1 MESTVHRPQCLET
14 GEPTC
19 WAKTTHRDREKPISK
34 GTPNRETARD
44 SDQHPV
50 ERRTLPKF
58 WFLDRFSPRLALL
71 DTAEID
77 RILDGVSLEPI
88 RLLGQALKSRRPTV
102 RPLPLL

>member
-1 MESTVHRPQCLET
+1 MESALHRPQCLET

-19 WAKTTHRDREKPISK
+19 WAKTTDRDREKPISK

-50 ERRTLPKF
+50 EPRTISKF
-58 WFLDRFSPRLALL
+58 WSLDRFSLRVALL

-77 RILDGVSLEPI
+77 RILNGDSLEPI
-88 RLLGQALKSRRPTV
+88 RLLGQAL
-102 RPLPLL
+102 